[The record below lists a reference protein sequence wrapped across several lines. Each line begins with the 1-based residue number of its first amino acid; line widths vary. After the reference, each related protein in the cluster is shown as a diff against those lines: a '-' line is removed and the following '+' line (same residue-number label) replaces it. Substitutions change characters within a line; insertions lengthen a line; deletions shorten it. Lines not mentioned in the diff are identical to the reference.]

1 MGLVLT
7 SIEQYEVEKKF
18 TKELTSKQQLDHL
31 LFLAYNDL
39 TNLFPI
45 DLQDFEEGTFY
56 YQNGSVSYRVTQN
69 DESLIW
75 IEMIAKI
82 SNQNRESAAILLYD
96 SMKVKVV
103 QWIE

>member
-18 TKELTSKQQLDHL
+18 TKELASKQQLDHL

-39 TNLFPI
+39 IILFPI

-56 YQNGSVSYRVTQN
+56 YRNGSVSYSVSKN
-69 DESLIW
+69 NESLIW
-75 IEMIAKI
+75 IEMIATV
-82 SNQNRESAAILLYD
+82 SNQDGKSAAILLYD
-96 SMKVKVV
+96 SIEAKVV